1 MTTTT
6 TQGGDRLRAGGIAG
20 RMLGVVLL
28 LSLAAL
34 SVAAIGLGAVLNY
47 GAHVHAMEAA
57 ADRAITGERINGLV
71 NAVVMDSRGIY
82 MSRNPAEIEKYAPP
96 LLANLDRLAEQM
108 RAWEALLPAA
118 RQSELAEGRAQL
130 GKFIELRRQMVKA
143 GRGEGAAAAD
153 AIGNN
158 DANRATRQALNQVI
172 VKLAAANAGELD
184 ALVDG
189 LDHYR
194 DLVIALLLA
203 IGGGGTLLA
212 AALAVGFTVW
222 GITRPL
228 GRMVDAMRHL
238 ADGDVAIGIAG
249 TARRDEIGRMARA
262 LEVFRDHAMEN
273 ARLAEQQEAV
283 KHEAEIGKRKALLDM
298 AENIEAEASRAMALI
313 AGRGEAM
320 AVAAGEMSASARQ
333 TDDAARG
340 ALAAAGEAEAAAN
353 TVAAATE
360 ELTASINE
368 IAAQVSRAN
377 TTMDTAVGIAGEVRH
392 AFDAL
397 NARVGEIGTVAG
409 MIAEIAGRTNLLA
422 LNATIEAA
430 RAGDA
435 GKGFA
440 VVASEVKQLA
450 TQTARATAEIGTLLG
465 SVRDATGTA
474 VGAVRRIEQTVRDM
488 NGLSVAIAAGVEQ
501 QAAATG
507 EIARS
512 VGNTAAAVLAI
523 KGRNEIVLREAELTG
538 HAAASINDDTASLA
552 GTVTDL
558 RRSLV
563 QTLRTSTDEVNRRMN
578 MRYATSLAAR
588 LAIDGGDGYD
598 VTVTDISAE
607 GAGTQGAANLRLGA
621 RGRLT
626 FAALG
631 RSVPCTV
638 RFAAGDVTGLS
649 LSLDPET
656 LLALAPDQTVAA

>member
-1 MTTTT
+1 
-6 TQGGDRLRAGGIAG
+6 
-20 RMLGVVLL
+20 
-28 LSLAAL
+28 
-34 SVAAIGLGAVLNY
+34 
-47 GAHVHAMEAA
+47 
-57 ADRAITGERINGLV
+57 
-71 NAVVMDSRGIY
+71 
-82 MSRNPAEIEKYAPP
+82 
-96 LLANLDRLAEQM
+96 
-108 RAWEALLPAA
+108 
-118 RQSELAEGRAQL
+118 
-130 GKFIELRRQMVKA
+130 
-143 GRGEGAAAAD
+143 
-153 AIGNN
+153 
-158 DANRATRQALNQVI
+158 
-172 VKLAAANAGELD
+172 
-184 ALVDG
+184 
-189 LDHYR
+189 
-194 DLVIALLLA
+194 
-203 IGGGGTLLA
+203 
-212 AALAVGFTVW
+212 
-222 GITRPL
+222 
-228 GRMVDAMRHL
+228 
-238 ADGDVAIGIAG
+238 
-249 TARRDEIGRMARA
+249 
-262 LEVFRDHAMEN
+262 
-273 ARLAEQQEAV
+273 
-283 KHEAEIGKRKALLDM
+283 M
-298 AENIEAEASRAMALI
+298 AENIETEASRAMALI

-360 ELTASINE
+360 ELTASIHE

-450 TQTARATAEIGTLLG
+450 TQTARATAEIGALLG

-474 VGAVRRIEQTVRDM
+474 VGAVRRIEQTMREM

-523 KGRNEIVLREAELTG
+523 KWRNEIVLREAELTG

-563 QTLRTSTDEVNRRMN
+563 QTLRASTDEVNRRMTV
-578 MRYATSLAAR
+578 RYATSLAAR
-588 LAIDGGDGYD
+588 LVIGGGDGHD

-607 GAGTQGAANLRLGA
+607 GVRTQGAANLRLGA
-621 RGRLT
+621 RGLLV
-626 FAALG
+626 FATLG

-656 LLALAPDQTVAA
+656 LLALAPDQKVAA